1 MNFDPLYTLAFTTA
15 LFGSGHCIGM
25 CGGLVTALGLS
36 SDGRRAG
43 LTFHLL
49 YNLGRTL
56 TYSLIGLAVGWLGS
70 AMVYKHALQGVTRYL
85 LLGSDILVIL
95 AGLGTAGLFR
105 WLNLSLFEF
114 AGPIQSMTKAT
125 RSLRKLPAA
134 ASALPLGVL
143 FGFLPCGFLYAM
155 ILTAAQSADTLK
167 GGLIMLAFGLG
178 TLPALFFVGSAAH
191 LIGHAKKIW
200 MFRVAGLLVA
210 MMGAYNLY
218 RHLHMFTMTS
228 GMHAG

>member
-43 LTFHLL
+43 LSFHLL
-49 YNLGRTL
+49 YNLGRTI
-56 TYSLIGLAVGWLGS
+56 TYCLIGLAVGWVGS
-70 AMVYKHALQGVTRYL
+70 AMVYKQALHGASRYL

-95 AGLGTAGLFR
+95 AGLGTAGLFS
-105 WLNLSLFEF
+105 WLNLSILEF
-114 AGPIQSMTKAT
+114 SGPIQSMTKAT
-125 RSLRKLPAA
+125 RGLRKLPAA
-134 ASALPLGVL
+134 ASALPLGLL

-155 ILTAAQSADTLK
+155 ILTAGQSADPLK

-178 TLPALFFVGSAAH
+178 TLPALFLVGSAAH
-191 LIGHAKKIW
+191 LIGHAKRIW
-200 MFRVAGLLVA
+200 MFRIAGLLVA
-210 MMGAYNLY
+210 SMGAYNLY
-218 RHLHMFTMTS
+218 RHLNMFMMAG
-228 GMHAG
+228 GMQAG